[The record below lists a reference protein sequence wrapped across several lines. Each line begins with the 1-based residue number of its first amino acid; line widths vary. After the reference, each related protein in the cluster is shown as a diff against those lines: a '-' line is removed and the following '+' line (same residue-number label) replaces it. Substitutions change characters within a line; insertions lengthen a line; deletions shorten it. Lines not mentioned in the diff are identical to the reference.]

1 MIDSLGENLV
11 FLLGVPRSGTTLL
24 SAMLDRHPQVLC
36 PPEPWIML
44 ALSAL
49 GQIPPAHPADPQLL
63 GDATRAF
70 FPAAFEARLTHVGHA
85 AYTGSLM
92 QAIQVGAPKTS
103 GEP

>member
-1 MIDSLGENLV
+1 RFHDSPGPPGERAMIDSLGENLV

-70 FPAAFEARLTHVGHA
+70 CAGTEADDAIRAVVTTLLTA
-85 AYTGSLM
+85 
-92 QAIQVGAPKTS
+92 
-103 GEP
+103 